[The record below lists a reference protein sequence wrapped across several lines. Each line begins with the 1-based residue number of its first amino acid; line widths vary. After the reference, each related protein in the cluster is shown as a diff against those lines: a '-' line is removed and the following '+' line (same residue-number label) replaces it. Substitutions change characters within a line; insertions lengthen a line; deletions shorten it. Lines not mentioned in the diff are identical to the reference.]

1 MLQSLRRAGGS
12 LVMTTPKAFV
22 EQNKLHE
29 DSKVT
34 LMLDGEHLTITAP
47 KQSKKHYKIEDL
59 MAEMPN
65 GLPHAE
71 GWNEM
76 QAVGLDF

>member
-1 MLQSLRRAGGS
+1 
-12 LVMTTPKAFV
+12 
-22 EQNKLHE
+22 
-29 DSKVT
+29 
-34 LMLDGEHLTITAP
+34 MLDGEHLTITAP